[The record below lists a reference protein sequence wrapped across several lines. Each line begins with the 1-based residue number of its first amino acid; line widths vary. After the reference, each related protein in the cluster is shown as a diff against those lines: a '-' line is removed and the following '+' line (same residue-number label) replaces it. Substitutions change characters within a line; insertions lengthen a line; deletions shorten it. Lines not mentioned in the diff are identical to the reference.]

1 MDTVT
6 TDDYFF
12 RASSDQ
18 GAPGDVVAVDITLH
32 TDNLP
37 ADPVA
42 IVIAGCYDTTKAE
55 LLGEPSY
62 SEVFDELFYITHF
75 WEVGDPPRPVSPE
88 GKKGFIQSAEFE
100 KTAAA
105 RILRNEPADFPLMT
119 LFFRLLGNPGEEFDV
134 DFCDDTFVY
143 YPYYRAGD
151 LTNCLR
157 NEFYH
162 AGRNELSTRHEP
174 GKVRIIEGPVTRPD
188 PPANPPLAKVYT
200 GAPQP
205 EDLRIQFEVTG
216 AVASAGSRDVP
227 IGLYI
232 TSSHEFSGFSAGI
245 RFPLRHLELVEVEE
259 HIRPGIA
266 RINNDTGS
274 LVLMMRN
281 SRRRVGAEGERV
293 RIATL
298 HFNVREAAREV
309 EEVSVSLEPVGAFVN
324 WIVINTDRGI
334 LDDLPVET
342 QVEPL
347 SIQDGLIQ
355 LVNPDFLRGDSS
367 GDGELGMTD
376 PLLTLHYLFLSEAPP
391 GCLDAADANDDGVL
405 NVTDPI
411 ASLEHL
417 FRGGA
422 GLPAPFPEA
431 GADPTPD
438 ALRCSS

>member
-1 MDTVT
+1 MRDPIVLLAAIPVLLWSSPARAGDCVHPMDTVT

-62 SEVFDELFYITHF
+62 SEVFDELFDITYF

-134 DFCDDTFVY
+134 DFCDDMFVY

-188 PPANPPLAKVYT
+188 PP
-200 GAPQP
+200 
-205 EDLRIQFEVTG
+205 
-216 AVASAGSRDVP
+216 
-227 IGLYI
+227 
-232 TSSHEFSGFSAGI
+232 
-245 RFPLRHLELVEVEE
+245 
-259 HIRPGIA
+259 
-266 RINNDTGS
+266 
-274 LVLMMRN
+274 
-281 SRRRVGAEGERV
+281 
-293 RIATL
+293 
-298 HFNVREAAREV
+298 
-309 EEVSVSLEPVGAFVN
+309 
-324 WIVINTDRGI
+324 
-334 LDDLPVET
+334 
-342 QVEPL
+342 
-347 SIQDGLIQ
+347 
-355 LVNPDFLRGDSS
+355 
-367 GDGELGMTD
+367 
-376 PLLTLHYLFLSEAPP
+376 
-391 GCLDAADANDDGVL
+391 
-405 NVTDPI
+405 
-411 ASLEHL
+411 
-417 FRGGA
+417 
-422 GLPAPFPEA
+422 
-431 GADPTPD
+431 
-438 ALRCSS
+438 